1 MTTAKHNRLLPHLF
15 RQEFAKMTAVLC
27 RHFGLL
33 HLEAAE
39 DIASDTF
46 LKASEYWAV
55 HGIPD
60 NPEGWLYAVAKN
72 KAKDYLK
79 RRKNYSEKVSSGL
92 GGETMQYEDGFEF
105 TDRIIADSQ
114 LAMIFAVCSPE
125 NPPGTQIALALQIL
139 CGFSVGEIADAFLAK
154 GETIKKRLLRG
165 REKLR
170 NENFRL
176 TSLNPDEVD
185 SRMKSVL
192 KTIYLLFNEGYF
204 SRSNNQAIRKELCAE
219 AMRLALLLTENQMTN
234 CPQANALLALLCF
247 QSSRFEARMDNNG
260 GMVLFEEQDRSLW
273 NNELIQQG
281 NYYLVNACVGN
292 EASKYHLEAGIA
304 YWHAVEGPGNK
315 WEHILALY
323 DQLLLV
329 EYSPVAALNRI
340 FAYAKVYGCEKAIHE
355 AEKLDLKDNSN
366 YHSLLGHL
374 YGGIDAA
381 KAIWH
386 YKEAVNLTSSKAERQ
401 TLQKEIGRL
410 GGNKKSP

>member
-1 MTTAKHNRLLPHLF
+1 MTTAKHNQLLPHLF

-72 KAKDYLK
+72 KTKDYLK
-79 RRKNYSEKVSSGL
+79 RRKNYSDKVSNEAGRESI
-92 GGETMQYEDGFEF
+92 QQEDAFEF
-105 TDRIIADSQ
+105 SSQSISDSQ

-125 NPPGTQIALALQIL
+125 NPPGSQIALALQIL
-139 CGFSVGEIADAFLAK
+139 CGFSVGEIADAFLSKA
-154 GETIKKRLLRG
+154 ETIKKRLLRG

-176 TSLNPDEVD
+176 TGLSPEEVD
-185 SRMKSVL
+185 SRMESVL

-204 SRSNNQAIRKELCAE
+204 SRSNDQAIRKELCAE
-219 AMRLALLLTENQMTN
+219 ALRLALLLTENPLTN
-234 CPQANALLALLCF
+234 RPQANALLALLCF
-247 QSSRFEARMDNNG
+247 QSSRFEARTDGKG
-260 GMVLFEEQDRSLW
+260 GMILFEEQDLELW
-273 NNELIQQG
+273 NKELIKQG

-292 EASKYHLEAGIA
+292 EVSKYHLEACIA
-304 YWHAVEGPGNK
+304 YWHTVKGTTNK
-315 WEHILALY
+315 WEHILGLY
-323 DQLLLV
+323 DRLLLV
-329 EYSPVAALNRI
+329 DYSPVAALNRV
-340 FAYAKVYGCEKAIHE
+340 FAYAKVHGYHKGIHE
-355 AEKLDLKDNSN
+355 TEKLHLKDSSS

-374 YGGIDAA
+374 YSENDAA
-381 KAIWH
+381 KAVWH
-386 YKEAVNLTSSKAERQ
+386 YKAALNLTRSKAEKE
-401 TLQKEIGRL
+401 TLQKEIGKL
-410 GGNKKSP
+410 GVQE